1 MAIAIDGGSTNFVST
16 ISASPSANRT
26 VTVPDATFTVAAKD
40 VAQTFTA
47 AQTFGADVTLNAQ
60 SDLRFADSDSS
71 NWVAFQAPATVSS
84 NVTWTLPAADGTSNQ
99 ALVTNGSGT
108 LSFATAGSSLTG
120 VTDSASPFETSLG
133 TGAGGS
139 STGAYN
145 TFIGFE
151 AGNDNTTGVSNT
163 AVGYLAL
170 SSNTTGANNTAVGTN
185 AASKSTTAT
194 GITAV
199 GYAALFDNTTG
210 ANNTAVGDTALV
222 SNTTGSN
229 NTAVGFQALEENT
242 TGADNTAVGYQA
254 LDANTTGTNNV
265 AMGSGALGANTT
277 GASNT
282 AVGYAAGDSITT
294 GVNKTVIGN
303 NADVGTP
310 TGSHEIVLGSGIVG
324 QGTDHFTFGSFG
336 NLVYNQFTANATF
349 TRSSDERLKTAIKDA
364 NIGLDFIKNVR
375 PVSYKWKPSYE
386 VPEELFMHYNQE
398 NQMDLDVVMHGFIA
412 QEVKQAL
419 ETTNSENCGVWVTE
433 RDGTQGV
440 SREMFI
446 VPLVKAVQE
455 LSAKVTAL
463 EAQLATTPATPPA
476 EPNA

>member
-1 MAIAIDGGSTNFVST
+1 
-16 ISASPSANRT
+16 
-26 VTVPDATFTVAAKD
+26 
-40 VAQTFTA
+40 
-47 AQTFGADVTLNAQ
+47 
-60 SDLRFADSDSS
+60 LRFADSDSS

-120 VTDSASPFETSLG
+120 VTDSASPYETSLG

-139 STGAYN
+139 STGANN

-151 AGNDNTTGVSNT
+151 AGNDNTTGANNVAVGYQALDANTTATQNT
-163 AVGYLAL
+163 AVGMNAL
-170 SSNTTGANNTAVGTN
+170 GATTTGGDNTSIGYGSLSANTTGTNNTAVGSFALLSNTTGANNTAVG
-185 AASKSTTAT
+185 KD
-194 GITAV
+194 
-199 GYAALFDNTTG
+199 ALGGNTTG
-210 ANNTAVGDTALV
+210 ANNTAVGC
-222 SNTTGSN
+222 
-229 NTAVGFQALEENT
+229 Q
-242 TGADNTAVGYQA
+242 
-254 LDANTTGTNNV
+254 
-265 AMGSGALGANTT
+265 
-277 GASNT
+277 
-282 AVGYAAGDSITT
+282 AGDSITT
-294 GVNKTVIGN
+294 GVNKTVIGH
-303 NADVGTP
+303 NADVGTA
-310 TGSHEIVLGSGIVG
+310 TGSHEIVIGSGIVG